1 MRLLLTR
8 VFFLEDRT
16 IGRLFIDDLYFCDTL
31 EDKNRDI
38 DHNGKFNNDELKV
51 YGETCIPFG
60 EYRVEVT
67 YSPKFKRELP
77 ILIDVPHFEG
87 IRIHRGNYPKDTLG
101 CILVGDITKDNILC
115 NSTKTEK
122 EIVSLLKET
131 QKNNE
136 EIIIEII

>member
-38 DHNGKFNNDELKV
+38 NHNGKFDNKESKV

-60 EYRVEVT
+60 EYKVEVT

-77 ILIDVPHFEG
+77 ILLDVPNFEG

-101 CILVGDITKDNILC
+101 CILVGELDINNNVI

-122 EIVSLLKET
+122 KLINILKKE
-131 QKNNE
+131 KD
-136 EIIIEII
+136 IIIEIV

>member
-1 MRLLLTR
+1 MKLLLTR
-8 VFFLEDRT
+8 VFFLPDRT
-16 IGRLFIDDLYFCDTL
+16 IGRLFIDDVYFCDTL

-38 DHNGKFNNDELKV
+38 NHNGKFDNKESKV

-60 EYRVEVT
+60 EYKIEIT

-77 ILIDVPHFEG
+77 ILLDVPNFEG

-101 CILVGDITKDNILC
+101 CILVGDLDINNNVI

-122 EIVSLLKET
+122 KLINILKKE
-131 QKNNE
+131 KD
-136 EIIIEII
+136 IIIEIV